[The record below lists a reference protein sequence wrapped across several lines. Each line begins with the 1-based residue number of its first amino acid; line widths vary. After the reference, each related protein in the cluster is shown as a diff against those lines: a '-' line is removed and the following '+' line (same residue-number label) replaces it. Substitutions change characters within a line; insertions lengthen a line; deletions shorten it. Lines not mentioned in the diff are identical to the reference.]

1 MDRGPG
7 TYELGGCDPDGRFYC
22 GSMAQD
28 QRLRGGAPYRLDS
41 DLSVRV
47 VLENVTV
54 SNGLE
59 WSPDDSRA
67 YLL

>member
-1 MDRGPG
+1 
-7 TYELGGCDPDGRFYC
+7 
-22 GSMAQD
+22 MAQD
-28 QRLRGGAPYRLDS
+28 QRLRGGALYRLDS